1 VGPILIGLAIVL
13 SPSAFL
19 LLWGYL
25 VAHAR
30 NHNPEWEAEE
40 NRRNAEEAEALRL
53 MQLRK
58 AR

>member
-25 VAHAR
+25 VARAR
-30 NHNPEWEAEE
+30 SRDPRWPEIEAD
-40 NRRNAEEAEALRL
+40 RNAEEVQALCEMRL
-53 MQLRK
+53 RSAK
-58 AR
+58 

>member
-1 VGPILIGLAIVL
+1 MGPILIGLAIVL

-40 NRRNAEEAEALRL
+40 NRRNAEEAQALLEMRL
-53 MQLRK
+53 RSAK
-58 AR
+58 